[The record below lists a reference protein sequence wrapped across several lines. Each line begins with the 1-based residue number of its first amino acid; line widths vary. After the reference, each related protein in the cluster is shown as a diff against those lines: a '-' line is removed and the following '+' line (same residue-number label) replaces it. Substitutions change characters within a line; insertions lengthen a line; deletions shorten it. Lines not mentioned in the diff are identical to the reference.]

1 MEQPVGTTMFA
12 GGASGAACGIGAAA
26 ACTSTSASSAGALAG
41 RTPRL
46 PQPQWLQ
53 RPNGA
58 SARRQTPD
66 LGETVDDRTVA
77 GGCLPA
83 TTEQQ
88 TEVSAR
94 EAHQRKHIAA
104 GECGCV
110 LSRLR
115 RPASPFYGVR
125 EERRR
130 AMPISWGTRERL
142 HSQRL
147 WSQVWLATNA
157 ECGRQGART
166 RGVEEPARRAGA
178 RSPSR
183 TTDLA
188 EDDGAVVRSGR
199 CGQLHAPHRDVVPS
213 CMATCPPRDVV
224 PSWMAAGGDTS
235 SSRKPHAGR
244 QSLRNLIV
252 ACVAAILN
260 FVLGTGTW
268 VLNLACANDGLVGV
282 RS

>member
-1 MEQPVGTTMFA
+1 MRQQQTDMYTHTRTHSRCPLPRH
-12 GGASGAACGIGAAA
+12 
-26 ACTSTSASSAGALAG
+26 TSAGPAAGPDAAPA
-41 RTPRL
+41 TDPTAATS
-46 PQPQWLQ
+46 P
-53 RPNGA
+53 A
-58 SARRQTPD
+58 S
-66 LGETVDDRTVA
+66 
-77 GGCLPA
+77 PA

-188 EDDGAVVRSGR
+188 EDDGVVVRSGR
-199 CGQLHAPHRDVVPS
+199 YGQLHAPHRDGVSS
-213 CMATCPPRDVV
+213 CIVTCPPRDVV

-235 SSRKPHAGR
+235 SSRKLHAGR
-244 QSLRNLIV
+244 QSLKEYRL
-252 ACVAAILN
+252 
-260 FVLGTGTW
+260 
-268 VLNLACANDGLVGV
+268 
-282 RS
+282 